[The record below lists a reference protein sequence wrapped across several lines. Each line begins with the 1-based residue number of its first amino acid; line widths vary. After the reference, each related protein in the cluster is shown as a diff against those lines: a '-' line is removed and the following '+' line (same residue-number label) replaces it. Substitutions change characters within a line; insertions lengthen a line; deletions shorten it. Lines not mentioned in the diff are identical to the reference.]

1 MNSKFL
7 ILWLF
12 IVGFITIS
20 CNTHQNKTPEGKVDK
35 SLSLSLAEKA
45 ELVESKQKIIH
56 YDLFNEDSVVGI
68 YHILYRSQENGR
80 IVTTYPV
87 TDGKGKD
94 TICYACQDVVL
105 TITKNGK
112 DILLNRK
119 IQRDDFAT
127 FIPKNEISNYSLSN
141 FSIKEVRNNETV
153 FYISFCIPETDICY
167 LFELIV
173 SDNGS
178 FKIKEEL
185 EKESDM

>member
-7 ILWLF
+7 IFWLF
-12 IVGFITIS
+12 IVGFIAIS
-20 CNTHQNKTPEGKVDK
+20 CNTHQKRTSGRKVDD
-35 SLSLSLAEKA
+35 SISANLSEK
-45 ELVESKQKIIH
+45 VKMIESKQKVIH
-56 YDLFNEDSVVGI
+56 YDLFNEDSIVGS
-68 YHILYRSQENGR
+68 YHILYRSQENGK
-80 IVTTYPV
+80 IVTTYPI

-94 TICYACQDVVL
+94 TVCYTCQDVVL

-119 IQRDDFAT
+119 MQRDDFEI

-141 FSIKEVRNNETV
+141 FSIKEVRNSETV
-153 FYISFCIPETDICY
+153 FDISFCIPETDICY

-178 FKIKEEL
+178 FKIKEVL